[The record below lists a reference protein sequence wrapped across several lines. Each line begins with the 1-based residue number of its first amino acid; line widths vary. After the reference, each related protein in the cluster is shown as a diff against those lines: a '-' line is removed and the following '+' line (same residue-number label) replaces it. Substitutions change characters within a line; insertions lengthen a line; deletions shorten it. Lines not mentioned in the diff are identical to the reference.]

1 MATRTLG
8 PGSLTIGQPAS
19 SREWGG
25 ECSKAALVP
34 SSSGEDS
41 TPMLDGS
48 ELTGEDT
55 NTWALEVTVADNYDR
70 DSLQNYCIENA
81 GKEEPFVW
89 VPNNDGASS
98 YSGTVKIRPIKIGGD
113 VKKKN
118 LNDVSMPLTG
128 APTVGTNV

>member
-25 ECSKAALVP
+25 ECSKTAITP
-34 SSSGEDS
+34 NTSSEDS

-55 NTWALEVTVADNYDR
+55 NTYTLDVTVADNFDF
-70 DSLQNYCIENA
+70 DSLQNFSMLNA
-81 GKEEPFVW
+81 GKELPFLW
-89 VPNNDGASS
+89 VPNDEGGSS
-98 YSGTVKIRPIKIGGD
+98 YSGMVKVRPIKIGGD
-113 VKKKN
+113 VKKRN
-118 LNDVSMPLTG
+118 FNDVSMPITG
-128 APTVGTNV
+128 TPTIGENV